1 MAAASPP
8 PSLVLG
14 AARHR
19 VWKPLHP
26 LASHL
31 TSNYSSPA
39 SSEGAQYPEEP
50 GGLMWAWLCL
60 CILSSVRCDNSEWPG
75 ASSPGGWAGVGRAE
89 EEAQARDRVLG
100 NPGSA
105 VTRGCDHVL
114 PGVRTGGG
122 LDMRSVYMHVVVCIC
137 GFLCC
142 VGHSVWPRGCMDSV
156 SSLRAHTRDIQ
167 CACAS
172 TCGVCVE
179 RAGSVWSGV
188 GMWMRAVVCM
198 RPCKREGVHHTHPG

>member
-1 MAAASPP
+1 M
-8 PSLVLG
+8 
-14 AARHR
+14 
-19 VWKPLHP
+19 
-26 LASHL
+26 
-31 TSNYSSPA
+31 
-39 SSEGAQYPEEP
+39 
-50 GGLMWAWLCL
+50 
-60 CILSSVRCDNSEWPG
+60 
-75 ASSPGGWAGVGRAE
+75 GRAE

-172 TCGVCVE
+172 TCGVSVE
-179 RAGSVWSGV
+179 RAGSVWSVRGLCGAALV
-188 GMWMRAVVCM
+188 CGCVQWCVCVRVRERACTTLTQDEATDAL
-198 RPCKREGVHHTHPG
+198 RWPQRHGYLYFNATKI